1 VGQQQLLLIVLSI
14 IIVGIAVVI
23 GLGLFS
29 EGADQANIDQVV
41 QDVVSMGA
49 RAQQFYMKPTALG
62 GGGQSFVGMVI
73 EDVGSGE
80 NRNGDSYTAT
90 GQSDTGVT
98 ITGTCVTAKCT
109 DDEDTAVWVVGTVT
123 PVNVTTV
130 IHKTSGG
137 EE

>member
-1 VGQQQLLLIVLSI
+1 MGQQQLLLIVLSI

-41 QDVVSMGA
+41 QDVVAMGA
-49 RAQQFYMKPTALG
+49 RAQQYYMKPVALG
-62 GGGQSFVGMVI
+62 GGGQSFVGMTV
-73 EDVGSGE
+73 EDVGSGT
-80 NRNGDSYTAT
+80 NRNGDSYVVS

-109 DDEDTAVWVVGTVT
+109 DDDTVPVTVVGAVD
-123 PVNVTTV
+123 PVDVQTT
-130 IHKTSGG
+130 INRTAG
-137 EE
+137 

>member
-1 VGQQQLLLIVLSI
+1 MGQQQLLLIVLSI

-49 RAQQFYMKPTALG
+49 RAQQYYMKPQALG
-62 GGGQSFVGMVI
+62 GGGQSFIGMTI
-73 EDVGSGE
+73 EDVGSAE
-80 NRNGDSYTAT
+80 NRNGDSYEAT

-109 DDEDTAVWVVGTVT
+109 DDENTAVWVVGAVT

-130 IHKTSGG
+130 INKTSGG
-137 EE
+137 GE

>member
-49 RAQQFYMKPTALG
+49 RAQQFYMKPDALG
-62 GGGQSFVGMVI
+62 GGGQSFVGMTI
-73 EDVGSGE
+73 EDVGSAT
-80 NRNGDSYTAT
+80 NRNGDTYVAS
-90 GQSDTGVT
+90 GQSASGVT

-109 DDEDTAVWVVGTVT
+109 DDDTVAVTVVGTVT
-123 PVNVTTV
+123 PVDVTTV
-130 IHKTSGG
+130 INKTAGS
-137 EE
+137 